1 MAGFL
6 RPRRGRR
13 STAESQAII
22 LKRGEVFF
30 ECPDTGVGTGTGK
43 IKVGDGTTAYADLPY
58 FMDLSSVTTDVAGSA
73 IAFTESTTTDNATLL
88 SAISSGATLKTM
100 ISAIKKLLS
109 NLDTSVTQ
117 LNNDLDSHTHTEY
130 ATINHTHSIY
140 VTSDQVS
147 TIVNENISSGEIEVS
162 GSMFKSIETYSIS
175 NNTTGVT
182 INGPG
187 MVTILRATSNIN
199 YDYYGYLSIDGK
211 SSIIP
216 SSGSTYLFKSTC
228 KIYCSTATTLIKIEA
243 TVGVFN

>member
-88 SAISSGATLKTM
+88 ASIKSGATLKTM
-100 ISAIKKLLS
+100 ISAMKKLLS

-117 LNNDLDSHTHTEY
+117 LNNDLANKANSNHTHTQY
-130 ATINHTHSIY
+130 ASTDHTHSNY
-140 VTSDQVS
+140 VSESQVVS
-147 TIVNENISSGEIEVS
+147 IVNS
-162 GSMFKSIETYSIS
+162 SIS
-175 NNTTGVT
+175 NGGINMSMIRYIKRGTVSLSSNMAQSSKSISCTITDTSKVIVLLNTSSSHDTDNGV
-182 INGPG
+182 
-187 MVTILRATSNIN
+187 
-199 YDYYGYLSIDGK
+199 YLSSVSKENIVVECYTASK
-211 SSIIP
+211 TLKFSYQIIE
-216 SSGSTYLFKSTC
+216 FM
-228 KIYCSTATTLIKIEA
+228 
-243 TVGVFN
+243 

>member
-88 SAISSGATLKTM
+88 ASIKSGATLKTM
-100 ISAIKKLLS
+100 ISAMKKLLS

-117 LNNDLDSHTHTEY
+117 LNNDLESY
-130 ATINHTHSIY
+130 ATTDE
-140 VTSDQVS
+140 VTN
-147 TIVNENISSGEIEVS
+147 IVNNAIESGEIIVSSSVIRKITRGTSSVNGSKTISCTITDTSKVLVILDVNGCIDQYRDSSYTYMAAAAPGVYLTAVSTTGITVKGFGFYVS
-162 GSMFKSIETYSIS
+162 GYNEFD
-175 NNTTGVT
+175 NTT
-182 INGPG
+182 I
-187 MVTILRATSNIN
+187 AFS
-199 YDYYGYLSIDGK
+199 YQ
-211 SSIIP
+211 IIE
-216 SSGSTYLFKSTC
+216 FM
-228 KIYCSTATTLIKIEA
+228 
-243 TVGVFN
+243 

>member
-147 TIVNENISSGEIEVS
+147 TIVNENISSGE
-162 GSMFKSIETYSIS
+162 
-175 NNTTGVT
+175 
-182 INGPG
+182 
-187 MVTILRATSNIN
+187 
-199 YDYYGYLSIDGK
+199 
-211 SSIIP
+211 
-216 SSGSTYLFKSTC
+216 
-228 KIYCSTATTLIKIEA
+228 
-243 TVGVFN
+243 

>member
-73 IAFTESTTTDNATLL
+73 IAFTESTTTSNATLL
-88 SAISSGATLKTM
+88 ASIKSGATLKTM
-100 ISAIKKLLS
+100 ISAMKKLLS

-117 LNNDLDSHTHTEY
+117 LNNDLASKANT
-130 ATINHTHSIY
+130 NHTHSNYAASNHTHSNYSLTSHTHSNY
-140 VTSDQVS
+140 VTSTQVTS
-147 TIVNENISSGEIEVS
+147 IVNTAIQNGGISVKV
-162 GSMFKSIETYSIS
+162 FKR
-175 NNTTGVT
+175 
-182 INGPG
+182 INW
-187 MVTILRATSNIN
+187 
-199 YDYYGYLSIDGK
+199 
-211 SSIIP
+211 
-216 SSGSTYLFKSTC
+216 
-228 KIYCSTATTLIKIEA
+228 TLYESCECI
-243 TVGVFN
+243 F

>member
-88 SAISSGATLKTM
+88 ASIKSGATLKTM
-100 ISAIKKLLS
+100 ISAMKKLLS

-117 LNNDLDSHTHTEY
+117 LNNDLESY
-130 ATINHTHSIY
+130 AT
-140 VTSDQVS
+140 TSEVS
-147 TIVNENISSGEIEVS
+147 TIVNSAIESGEIKVS
-162 GSMFKSIETYSIS
+162 SSPFKSIKQYTMEG
-175 NNTTGVT
+175 NTTGITVT
-182 INGPG
+182 GSGFVN
-187 MVTILRATSNIN
+187 VLYR
-199 YDYYGYLSIDGK
+199 K
-211 SSIIP
+211 P
-216 SSGSTYLFKSTC
+216 SSWEDFKTYIVLDNVSVSYEPENGNIFFFEKSA
-228 KIYCSTATTLIKIEA
+228 KIYTATNGHIIFVISL
-243 TVGVFN
+243 FN